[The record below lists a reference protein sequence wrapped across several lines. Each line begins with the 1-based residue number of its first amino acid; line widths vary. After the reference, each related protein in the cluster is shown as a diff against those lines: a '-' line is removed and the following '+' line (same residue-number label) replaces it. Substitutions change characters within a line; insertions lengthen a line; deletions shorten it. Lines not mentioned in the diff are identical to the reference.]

1 MLSFLPAPV
10 IGVLNSLLLLLNTLV
25 WCLLLYIPAL
35 LKLTIPHKGF
45 GVLCT
50 KLIIRVAEIWVAC
63 NSGWMKLTQSTC
75 WEVTGVEEL
84 KQESWYLV
92 LSNHQSWVD
101 ILAMQRVFHGKA
113 PFLKVLS
120 EAAVGVGAGDRFGLV
135 GAGFPVHEAL
145 FAPVSGEAPR
155 KTR

>member
-35 LKLTIPHKGF
+35 LKLIIPHKGF

-63 NSGWMKLTQSTC
+63 NSGWMKLTQSTR
-75 WEVTGVEEL
+75 WDVTGVEEL
-84 KQESWYLV
+84 KQKAGIWCLV
-92 LSNHQSWVD
+92 TT
-101 ILAMQRVFHGKA
+101 R
-113 PFLKVLS
+113 
-120 EAAVGVGAGDRFGLV
+120 AGWIFWPCSGFFTAKHRF
-135 GAGFPVHEAL
+135 
-145 FAPVSGEAPR
+145 
-155 KTR
+155 